1 MADYLIKDTT
11 LTNIA
16 DAIRAKKS
24 STDTY
29 TPAEMATAI
38 SSIETGGGSGELT
51 EEDLTFTGDLRYFN
65 YYGRMGK
72 LIKKCGSKMKFN
84 GVTNFSYAFSGNDPL
99 NSNFSNWTINLSRCD
114 LERCFASQSSITA
127 FPKLQGTVTRMQQF
141 FLSDIYRELIPDD
154 LFSAGTE
161 FICKEWNNSYYG
173 IFQDCW
179 ALKKL
184 PLWFKNMTFTVDKD
198 FNYSNYSS
206 VYYNTFNC
214 CYQLKELTLPI
225 FPAPAKLKSNCFMG
239 TFHQVHNMRKFVFAP
254 PPTGNEAVLWTKQ
267 TINLTDSEC
276 GYNSTVPSSGSK
288 AIYDDETY
296 NLYKNDPDAWA
307 NKLEYSFYNHD
318 SALETIRSLPYAQM
332 VDIPQSDLQ
341 NVIKFYGKSGEK
353 TDGGAIN
360 TLTAEEIAIATNKG
374 WTVSFV

>member
-38 SSIETGGGSGELT
+38 SSIETGGGGGPT
-51 EEDLTFTGDLRYFN
+51 AEDLTFTGDLCYFN
-65 YYGRMGK
+65 YYGRMSK
-72 LIKKCGSKMKFN
+72 IIKKYGSLMRFN
-84 GVTNFSYAFSGNDPL
+84 GVNNLSYAFKGNDPL
-99 NSNFSNWTINLSRCD
+99 NSDFSNWAINLYKCD
-114 LERCFASQSSITA
+114 LSYCFSGQSYITA
-127 FPKLQGTVTRMQQF
+127 YPKFQGTVTNLDNLF
-141 FLSDIYRELIPDD
+141 CDSSSIELIRDD

-161 FICKEWNNSYYG
+161 FICKLASNNNYSG
-173 IFQDCW
+173 IFHGCH

-184 PLWFKNMTFTVDKD
+184 PLWFKNMTFTVDRD
-198 FNYSNYSS
+198 TTYSPYSS
-206 VYYNTFNC
+206 VYYYTFNS
-214 CYQLKELTLPI
+214 CYNLKELTLPI
-225 FPAPAKLKSNCFMG
+225 FPAPGKLKSNCFQS
-239 TFHQVHNMRKFVFAP
+239 TFEDVKSMRKFVFAP

-267 TINLTDSEC
+267 TINLAHWLS
-276 GYNSTVPSSGSK
+276 GYDPSASGPK
-288 AIYDDETY
+288 VIYDDETY
-296 NLYKNDPDAWA
+296 NLYKNDPDARA
-307 NKLEYSFYNHD
+307 QTLEYSFYNHD
-318 SALETIRSLPYAQM
+318 AALETIRSLPYAQM
-332 VDIPQSDLQ
+332 VDVPDSELQ

-360 TLTAEEIAIATNKG
+360 TLTTAEIAIATNKN

>member
-38 SSIETGGGSGELT
+38 SSIETGGGGGELT

-84 GVTNFSYAFSGNDPL
+84 SVDDLSYAFYGNDPL
-99 NSNFSNWTINLSRCD
+99 NSDFSNWTINLYRGS
-114 LERCFASQSSITA
+114 LSSCFSNQSYITG
-127 FPKLQGTVTRMQQF
+127 FPKFQGTVTDLNNLFRSSET
-141 FLSDIYRELIPDD
+141 LELIPDD
-154 LFSAGTE
+154 LFSTGTE
-161 FICKEWNNSYYG
+161 FICKLANDNYSG
-173 IFQDCW
+173 IFQACH

-184 PLWFKNMTFTVDKD
+184 PLWFKNMTFTVNKD
-198 FNYSNYSS
+198 TNYDSYSS
-206 VYYNTFNC
+206 VYYMTFNH
-214 CYQLKELTLPI
+214 CYNLKELTLPI
-225 FPAPAKLKSNCFMG
+225 FPAPAKLRDNCFG
-239 TFHQVHNMRKFVFAP
+239 STFEDVKSMRKFTFAP
-254 PPTGNEAVLWTKQ
+254 PPTGNEAVLWTHQ
-267 TINLTDSEC
+267 TINLAHWLS
-276 GYNSTVPSSGSK
+276 GYNPSFSGPK
-288 AIYDDETY
+288 AIYNDETY
-296 NLYKNDPDAWA
+296 NLYKNDPDARA
-307 NKLEYSFYNHD
+307 QSLEYSFYNHD
-318 SALETIRSLPYAQM
+318 AALETIRSLPYAQYP
-332 VDIPQSDLQ
+332 DIPHDQLQ

-360 TLTAEEIAIATNKG
+360 TLTTTEIAIATNKG

>member
-38 SSIETGGGSGELT
+38 SSIETGGGGGELT
-51 EEDLTFTGDLRYFN
+51 EEDLTFTDDLRYFN
-65 YYGRMGK
+65 YYGRMSK
-72 LIKKCGSKMKFN
+72 IIKKCGSKMKFN
-84 GVTNFSYAFSGNDPL
+84 SVDNLSNAFSGNDML
-99 NSNFSNWTINLSRCD
+99 NSDFSNWTISLYKCD
-114 LERCFASQSSITA
+114 LTKCFSHQSYITA
-127 FPKLQGTVTRMQQF
+127 YPKLQGTVSCLQNLF
-141 FLSDIYRELIPDD
+141 YYSDSIELIPDD

-161 FICKEWNNSYYG
+161 FICKQYDDKYDG
-173 IFQDCW
+173 IFSYCW

-184 PLWFKNMTFTVDKD
+184 PLWFKNMTFTVNKD
-198 FNYSNYSS
+198 QNYSPYSS
-206 VYYNTFNC
+206 VYYNTFQDC
-214 CYQLKELTLPI
+214 HDLKELTLPI
-225 FPAPAKLKSNCFMG
+225 FPAPAKLRSNCFDS
-239 TFHQVHNMRKFVFAP
+239 TFRNVQNMRKFIFAP
-254 PPTGNEAVLWTKQ
+254 PPAGNEAVLWTEQ
-267 TINLTDSEC
+267 TINLADIDC
-276 GYNSTVPSSGSK
+276 GYDSFTASSK

-296 NLYKNDPDAWA
+296 NLYKNDPDARA
-307 NKLEYSFYNHD
+307 KTVEYSFYNHD
-318 SALETIRSLPYAQM
+318 SALETIKSLPYAQM
-332 VDIPQSDLQ
+332 VDIPHNQLQ

>member
-38 SSIETGGGSGELT
+38 SSIQTGGGGGELT

-84 GVTNFSYAFSGNDPL
+84 SVNNLSNAFQGNDSL
-99 NSNFSNWTINLSRCD
+99 NSDFSNWTIDLYKCNLSN
-114 LERCFASQSSITA
+114 CFSNQSYITG
-127 FPKLQGTVTRMQQF
+127 FPKFQGTVTNLENLF
-141 FLSDIYRELIPDD
+141 SYGSSIELIPDD
-154 LFSAGTE
+154 LFLAGTE
-161 FICKEWNNSYYG
+161 FICKASNNNYYG
-173 IFQDCW
+173 IFTNCK
-179 ALKKL
+179 ALKKV
-184 PLWFKNMTFTVDKD
+184 PLWFKNMTFTVDKNT
-198 FNYSNYSS
+198 NYSTYQS
-206 VYYNTFNC
+206 VYYSTFSS
-214 CYQLKELTLPI
+214 CYALKELTLPI
-225 FPAPAKLKSNCFMG
+225 FPAPAKLKSNCFIS
-239 TFHQVHNMRKFVFAP
+239 TFEDVRSMRKFVFAP
-254 PPTGNEAVLWTKQ
+254 PPTGNEAVLWSHQ
-267 TINLTDSEC
+267 TINLANYDC
-276 GYNSTVPSSGSK
+276 GYYPSASGSK
-288 AIYDDETY
+288 VIYDDETY
-296 NLYKNDPDAWA
+296 NLYKNDPDARA
-307 NKLEYSFYNHD
+307 KTVEYSFYNHD

-332 VDIPQSDLQ
+332 VDIPQSQLQ

>member
-38 SSIETGGGSGELT
+38 SSIETGGGGGELT

-72 LIKKCGSKMKFN
+72 LIKKCGSKMRFN
-84 GVTNFSYAFSGNDPL
+84 DVTNLMYAFSGNDSL
-99 NSNFSNWTINLSRCD
+99 NSDFSNWTINLYKCD
-114 LERCFASQSSITA
+114 LTSCFESQSYITA
-127 FPKLQGTVTRMQQF
+127 FPKFQGTVTSLQRL
-141 FLSDIYRELIPDD
+141 FLSNAQRESIPDD
-154 LFSAGTE
+154 LFPADTK
-161 FICKEWNNSYYG
+161 FICKATNNNYYG

-179 ALKKL
+179 VLKKL

-198 FNYSNYSS
+198 TNYSSYSS

-214 CYQLKELTLPI
+214 CYDLKELTLPI
-225 FPAPAKLKSNCFMG
+225 FPAPAKLKSNCFMH
-239 TFHQVHNMRKFVFAP
+239 TFQSVSRMRKFIFAP

-267 TINLTDSEC
+267 TINLADGEC
-276 GYNSTVPSSGSK
+276 GYAPNTSSSK
-288 AIYDDETY
+288 AIYDDATY
-296 NLYKNDPDAWA
+296 NLYKNDPDARA
-307 NKLEYSFYNHD
+307 KKLEYSFYNHD
-318 SALETIRSLPYAQM
+318 SAVETIKSLPYAQF
-332 VDIPQSDLQ
+332 VDIPQSQLQ